1 MSLRPKA
8 VPPQARPPS
17 RLDEMLFAD
26 LFRRA
31 ASIEATKKR
40 TKDGELAATRLGQAV
55 TNRWFG
61 ERFRQTMML
70 VLEFRL
76 HHTLLSRDDVEF
88 IRVAVDMALAE
99 AGKAAH
105 VGDIYDMNPTI
116 WAGWLVQHAYATR
129 TGGWA
134 VTSMQE
140 QINLSFA
147 GLYTF
152 LQHQHALGLDR
163 NLRDPL
169 TNRVI
174 RRYKLPVKKMNVP
187 PRPGELFKWKKG
199 ARRLSDWMVAGG
211 LPPLHPG
218 IVAQAPPTP
227 VTELPPGADQAAAQR
242 DAQWQSLAA
251 RARELQLQSTVG
263 DDAEDKEA
271 REFLASLMYESRI
284 GGGDAGGDGAGPSTA
299 ANDSDDELLYVRAER
314 VGPALPLEETE
325 DELQRRSEL
334 LAELQRFSDSL
345 MTPEGAAEESS
356 SAALEET
363 PAPAPAPAEDTGEVP
378 VGPLSGA
385 ATVDAPLGLD
395 ALAAGVQEKR
405 TAWAAAAAAVVE
417 AQAKFNA
424 REKVRAK
431 QCTELNKRQK
441 TAATQT
447 EGSDHALRLN
457 EECEAIEITV
467 EAARQATETART
479 ALQEAQAEE
488 RRRNDA
494 LDVVVTALNDA
505 DTHRRGAPEKWREM
519 HARGG
524 TVFRKAEHPL
534 RLPSAKTVGEQTA
547 FRSIFNGG
555 FDKNGVPVK
564 SPDGVGD
571 RWHGREAAG
580 GGEDAAWVAPYD
592 AAEAAWLGEGRL
604 NWLATTSKP
613 GSKVVTD
620 THALKAGVDRRGK
633 NATTPEQTPLHADS
647 CWPNSHA
654 AARAPWG
661 DAHLVMIT
669 ALQDGTRLPY
679 YPFDRGGQ
687 RKIAKLN
694 AGDVFV
700 FRGDLVHVGAEYD
713 SLNIRIHSYVD
724 SPCAPEPR
732 DADTTY
738 HVLSDSWPIGRR

>member
-1 MSLRPKA
+1 
-8 VPPQARPPS
+8 
-17 RLDEMLFAD
+17 
-26 LFRRA
+26 
-31 ASIEATKKR
+31 
-40 TKDGELAATRLGQAV
+40 
-55 TNRWFG
+55 
-61 ERFRQTMML
+61 
-70 VLEFRL
+70 
-76 HHTLLSRDDVEF
+76 
-88 IRVAVDMALAE
+88 
-99 AGKAAH
+99 
-105 VGDIYDMNPTI
+105 MNI
-116 WAGWLVQHAYATR
+116 
-129 TGGWA
+129 
-134 VTSMQE
+134 
-140 QINLSFA
+140 
-147 GLYTF
+147 
-152 LQHQHALGLDR
+152 
-163 NLRDPL
+163 
-169 TNRVI
+169 
-174 RRYKLPVKKMNVP
+174 P
-187 PRPGELFKWKKG
+187 PRQADVFKWKRG
-199 ARRLSDWMVAGG
+199 ARQLSAWMTAGG
-211 LPPLHPG
+211 LPPLARGIIEQLPPE
-218 IVAQAPPTP
+218 IVAAP
-227 VTELPPGADQAAAQR
+227 LPEAEQTRVSAQR
-242 DAQWQSLAA
+242 DALWRAVA
-251 RARELQLQSTVG
+251 ERARHRELDSARG
-263 DDAEDKEA
+263 DDADDQETREVVGYVMNESRADSMTDEEA
-271 REFLASLMYESRI
+271 REFFMSAL
-284 GGGDAGGDGAGPSTA
+284 DGPEE
-299 ANDSDDELLYVRAER
+299 DELIPVTAER
-314 VGPALPLEETE
+314 VGPPTDDQAGAHNEMTLEELLRE
-325 DELQRRSEL
+325 VQSLERR
-334 LAELQRFSDSL
+334 
-345 MTPEGAAEESS
+345 TPA
-356 SAALEET
+356 

-431 QCTELNKRQK
+431 QCTELDKRQK
-441 TAATQT
+441 TAAKQT
-447 EGSDHALRLN
+447 EGSDNALRLN

-505 DTHRRGAPEKWREM
+505 DTHRRGAPEKWREV

-687 RKIAKLN
+687 REIAELN

-738 HVLSDSWPIGRR
+738 HVLSDSWPIGRW

>member
-1 MSLRPKA
+1 MLWRA
-8 VPPQARPPS
+8 V
-17 RLDEMLFAD
+17 
-26 LFRRA
+26 
-31 ASIEATKKR
+31 
-40 TKDGELAATRLGQAV
+40 
-55 TNRWFG
+55 G
-61 ERFRQTMML
+61 ER
-70 VLEFRL
+70 
-76 HHTLLSRDDVEF
+76 
-88 IRVAVDMALAE
+88 
-99 AGKAAH
+99 
-105 VGDIYDMNPTI
+105 
-116 WAGWLVQHAYATR
+116 
-129 TGGWA
+129 
-134 VTSMQE
+134 
-140 QINLSFA
+140 
-147 GLYTF
+147 
-152 LQHQHALGLDR
+152 
-163 NLRDPL
+163 
-169 TNRVI
+169 
-174 RRYKLPVKKMNVP
+174 
-187 PRPGELFKWKKG
+187 
-199 ARRLSDWMVAGG
+199 AR
-211 LPPLHPG
+211 H
-218 IVAQAPPTP
+218 
-227 VTELPPGADQAAAQR
+227 
-242 DAQWQSLAA
+242 
-251 RARELQLQSTVG
+251 RELGSARG
-263 DDAEDKEA
+263 DDADDQETRQVVDYVMNESRADSMTDEEA
-271 REFLASLMYESRI
+271 REFFMSAL
-284 GGGDAGGDGAGPSTA
+284 DGPEE
-299 ANDSDDELLYVRAER
+299 DELIPVTAER
-314 VGPALPLEETE
+314 VGPPTDDQAGAQNETAERVGPSRDDQAGEMTLEE
-325 DELQRRSEL
+325 L
-334 LAELQRFSDSL
+334 LREVQSL
-345 MTPEGAAEESS
+345 
-356 SAALEET
+356 
-363 PAPAPAPAEDTGEVP
+363 PAPAEDTGEVP

-385 ATVDAPLGLD
+385 AIVDAPPGLD

-405 TAWAAAAAAVVE
+405 AAWAAAAAAVVE

-431 QCTELNKRQK
+431 QCTELDKRQK
-441 TAATQT
+441 TAAKQT
-447 EGSDHALRLN
+447 EGSDNALQLN

-467 EAARQATETART
+467 EAARQTETART
-479 ALQEAQAEE
+479 ALQEAQADE

-519 HARGG
+519 QARGG

-687 RKIAKLN
+687 QKIAKLN

-738 HVLSDSWPIGRR
+738 PVGTFGRR